1 MVHGDDET
9 ATAFAECLEQEKELK
24 AMAPYSGTKYDLI
37 SGSFIRIAKPVP
49 VAGKEKS
56 AVRTTSDSFTK
67 LKIAAKRLDGVI
79 SKAQG
84 LPNKELDAFTR
95 ELNDLCRKYQ
105 I

>member
-1 MVHGDDET
+1 M
-9 ATAFAECLEQEKELK
+9 
-24 AMAPYSGTKYDLI
+24 
-37 SGSFIRIAKPVP
+37 P

-56 AVRTTSDSFTK
+56 AVRTISDSFTK